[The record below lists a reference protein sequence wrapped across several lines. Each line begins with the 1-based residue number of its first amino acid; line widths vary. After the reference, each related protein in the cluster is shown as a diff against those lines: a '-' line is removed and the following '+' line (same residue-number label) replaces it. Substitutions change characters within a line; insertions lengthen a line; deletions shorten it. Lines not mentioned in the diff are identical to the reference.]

1 MRRWLATVIVFLGL
15 AGSAGAQDAGIDSR
29 RDLPGAFTVNRPA
42 YLYAAP
48 SADAQIVTKLRPN
61 TVIDVVEV
69 REQWYKVQSA
79 TGKPPGWLRRSYA
92 DPAGGPRRQAARR
105 AFRKGI
111 YELTSP
117 SYVYASP
124 DVGSNKTATLR
135 EGQQVLVVDEVG
147 GNWYRIESESGN
159 RPPGFIPIVAAKR
172 VRDAD

>member
-1 MRRWLATVIVFLGL
+1 MRRWLATVIVSLGL
-15 AGSAGAQDAGIDSR
+15 VGSAGAQSPELDSR
-29 RDLPGAFTVNRPA
+29 RDLPGAFVVNRPA

-48 SADAQIVTKLRPN
+48 SADAQIVTKLRPK

-79 TGKPPGWLRRSYA
+79 TGKAPGWLRRSYA
-92 DPAGGPRRQAARR
+92 DPAGGPRREARR

-111 YELTSP
+111 YELVSP

-159 RPPGFIPIVAAKR
+159 RPPGFIPMVAAKR